1 MPGIIFLINWR
12 AAMIDLLR
20 AAARREFRSFIH
32 LRFLLVLLSPLS
44 FASDALAQFSVE
56 GGRSDR
62 PMGRME
68 RGGGMRDEG
77 IGIGIGIGIEIGK
90 TAAERAAR
98 ENPKKV
104 GGGTTTGPS
113 ERAARKGD
121 KPGKEKKGDAKKN
134 NEDAP
139 PTAFPKDPAE
149 GIDVPGGK
157 VHRGT
162 GTVTGYKGGP
172 RPGIYCWVH
181 LTDKTKCEKTAQYQF
196 VTVNIEAKWGDG
208 TKANINDAVKK
219 LRENHGKALP
229 TTANGVSVVPGQTVG
244 DDYNDTRHQ
253 DPANLTDDN
262 GNKVKDPNGKEIKAG
277 PYNPQKIPGGGGD
290 TGLIDAPHWSDTVSG
305 LSGGLVPK
313 SLGTQSKKQPAQ
325 PAPSAPGR
333 ERRAS

>member
-1 MPGIIFLINWR
+1 
-12 AAMIDLLR
+12 MIDLLR

-77 IGIGIGIGIEIGK
+77 IGIGIGIGFEIGK
-90 TAAERAAR
+90 TAAERAAK

-139 PTAFPKDPAE
+139 PTAFPKDLPRASTCRAE
-149 GIDVPGGK
+149 KSIAARAPLPG
-157 VHRGT
+157 T
-162 GTVTGYKGGP
+162 
-172 RPGIYCWVH
+172 
-181 LTDKTKCEKTAQYQF
+181 
-196 VTVNIEAKWGDG
+196 
-208 TKANINDAVKK
+208 
-219 LRENHGKALP
+219 RE
-229 TTANGVSVVPGQTVG
+229 
-244 DDYNDTRHQ
+244 
-253 DPANLTDDN
+253 DPAP
-262 GNKVKDPNGKEIKAG
+262 GSIAG
-277 PYNPQKIPGGGGD
+277 CI
-290 TGLIDAPHWSDTVSG
+290 
-305 LSGGLVPK
+305 
-313 SLGTQSKKQPAQ
+313 
-325 PAPSAPGR
+325 
-333 ERRAS
+333 

>member
-77 IGIGIGIGIEIGK
+77 IGIGIGIGFEIGK
-90 TAAERAAR
+90 TAAERAAK

-139 PTAFPKDPAE
+139 PTAFPKDLPRASTCRAE
-149 GIDVPGGK
+149 KSIAARAPLPG
-157 VHRGT
+157 T
-162 GTVTGYKGGP
+162 
-172 RPGIYCWVH
+172 
-181 LTDKTKCEKTAQYQF
+181 
-196 VTVNIEAKWGDG
+196 
-208 TKANINDAVKK
+208 
-219 LRENHGKALP
+219 RE
-229 TTANGVSVVPGQTVG
+229 
-244 DDYNDTRHQ
+244 
-253 DPANLTDDN
+253 DPAP
-262 GNKVKDPNGKEIKAG
+262 GSIAG
-277 PYNPQKIPGGGGD
+277 CI
-290 TGLIDAPHWSDTVSG
+290 
-305 LSGGLVPK
+305 
-313 SLGTQSKKQPAQ
+313 
-325 PAPSAPGR
+325 
-333 ERRAS
+333 